1 MQNGFNAYAAAAK
14 TAQSVVSPRELEAS
28 LLIKAATRLQAV
40 ADDWNLRE
48 RELDEA
54 LTYNR
59 RLWTLLVSAVIAEDN
74 PLPVG
79 IKTNILGLANF
90 IFNQTFKISADP
102 QPQALGILVNINRD
116 IAAGLRGAEPA
127 ATTSPDER
135 KRRPYGRRFR
145 S

>member
-40 ADDWNLRE
+40 ADDWEARG
-48 RELDEA
+48 RDVDEA

-59 RLWTLLVSAVIAEDN
+59 RLWTLLVSAMIAEDN

-102 QPQALGILVNINRD
+102 QPQSLSALISINRE
-116 IAAGLRGAEPA
+116 IAAGLRG
-127 ATTSPDER
+127 R
-135 KRRPYGRRFR
+135 
-145 S
+145 

>member
-40 ADDWNLRE
+40 ADDWHARE
-48 RELDEA
+48 QDLDEA

-90 IFNQTFKISADP
+90 IFNQTFKIAADP
-102 QPQALGILVNINRD
+102 QPQGLGILVNINRD
-116 IAAGLRGAEPA
+116 IAAGLRG
-127 ATTSPDER
+127 R
-135 KRRPYGRRFR
+135 
-145 S
+145 

>member
-40 ADDWNLRE
+40 ADDWSMRE
-48 RELDEA
+48 RELDEV

-79 IKTNILGLANF
+79 IKQNILGLANF
-90 IFNQTFKISADP
+90 IFNQTFRISSDP
-102 QPQALGILVNINRD
+102 QPQSLGILININRD
-116 IAAGLRGAEPA
+116 IAAGPRG
-127 ATTSPDER
+127 R
-135 KRRPYGRRFR
+135 
-145 S
+145 

>member
-40 ADDWNLRE
+40 ADDWSLRE

-79 IKTNILGLANF
+79 IKTNILSLANF

-102 QPQALGILVNINRD
+102 QPQSLGVLVNINRD
-116 IAAGLRGAEPA
+116 IAAGLRG
-127 ATTSPDER
+127 R
-135 KRRPYGRRFR
+135 
-145 S
+145 

>member
-28 LLIKAATRLQAV
+28 LLIKAATRLQVV
-40 ADDWNLRE
+40 ADDWNQRE

-79 IKTNILGLANF
+79 IKTNIVSLANF

-102 QPQALGILVNINRD
+102 QPQSLGILVNINRD
-116 IAAGLRGAEPA
+116 IAAGLRG
-127 ATTSPDER
+127 R
-135 KRRPYGRRFR
+135 
-145 S
+145 

>member
-28 LLIKAATRLQAV
+28 LLIKAAMRLQAV
-40 ADDWNLRE
+40 VDDWGQRE

-79 IKTNILGLANF
+79 IKTNILSLANF
-90 IFNQTFKISADP
+90 IFNQTFKISSDP
-102 QPQALGILVNINRD
+102 QPQSLGILVNINRD
-116 IAAGLRGAEPA
+116 IAAGLRG
-127 ATTSPDER
+127 R
-135 KRRPYGRRFR
+135 
-145 S
+145 